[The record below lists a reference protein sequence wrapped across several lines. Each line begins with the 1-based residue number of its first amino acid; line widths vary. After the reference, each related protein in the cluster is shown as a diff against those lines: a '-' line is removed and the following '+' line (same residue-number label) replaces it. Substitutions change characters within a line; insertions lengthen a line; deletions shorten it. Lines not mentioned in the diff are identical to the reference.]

1 MAQVSFTIGAID
13 RTRGAFA
20 SVRQGLREVNQQAKT
35 LNGGLLGMGL
45 KFAGLG
51 TAIGLVAGRAR
62 YLNENFNAMNG
73 IPEDAIGSVDV
84 LASQMSGLTDV
95 IDAVILGWSKGIPD
109 AVQLAIYWFDRLTKG
124 EDEAARLMVEREQAA
139 VAAMRAK
146 PEYLKREKEALDALT
161 KSQKELAQVSESDG
175 ASIARRR
182 AEAAALQQMA
192 NGIGDP
198 IKRAEKQTESVKLQT
213 DAERD
218 YNKLAK
224 ESKQLTTDLA
234 VANSKLLGS
243 TLPLSE
249 RIEGLNAAYARLSA
263 QLYDFSEVSDPKV
276 LEKRNELLREQTEI
290 ANQLTKA
297 YEEQERT
304 SREAANV
311 ITGGFEDAVFAGAGL
326 RDMIKG
332 IGQDLMRYI
341 FQQTITRSLGNFLTG
356 GITSLFSGGGPT
368 LDMGGLSGAR
378 AAGGPVTG
386 GRSYLVGE
394 NGPEIFQASQSGR
407 IVANGST
414 GGGGNTYIIDARGTD
429 ESVVNRLA
437 ATMMQLA
444 GPGVVERRA
453 VAATADSRMRMAMA

>member
-1 MAQVSFTIGAID
+1 MAQVSFTIGAVD

-20 SVRQGLREVNQQAKT
+20 SVKQGLREVNQQAKT

-51 TAIGLVAGRAR
+51 TVIGLVTQRAK
-62 YLNENFNAMNG
+62 YLSENFAALTG
-73 IPEDAIGSVDV
+73 FPEEAADSVDI
-84 LASQMSGLTDV
+84 LKDQMGGLLTVVDN
-95 IDAVILGWSKGIPD
+95 VILGWMKGIPG

-124 EDEAARLMVEREQAA
+124 EDEAARLLLEREKSA
-139 VAAMRAK
+139 VDALRSK
-146 PEYLKREKEALDALT
+146 PEYLKKQKEAVDALT
-161 KSQKELAQVSESDG
+161 RAQKELAQVNESEG
-175 ASIARRR
+175 ESIARRR
-182 AEAAALQQMA
+182 AEAAAMRQA
-192 NGIGDP
+192 AAGIGDP
-198 IKRAEKQTESVKLQT
+198 IKQAEKQAEAVKLQT
-213 DAERD
+213 EAERD
-218 YNKLAK
+218 YAKMQK

-263 QLYDFSEVSDPKV
+263 QLYDLSDVSDPKI
-276 LEKRNELLREQTEI
+276 LEKRNETLRAQAEI
-290 ANQLTKA
+290 AKQLTTA
-297 YEEQERT
+297 YEEQTRI

-341 FQQTITRSLGNFLTG
+341 FQQTITRSLGNFLTS
-356 GITSLFSGGGPT
+356 GITSLFSGGGAPV
-368 LDMGGLSGAR
+368 LDMSGLTPR
-378 AAGGPVTG
+378 AGGGPVTG

-394 NGPEIFQASQSGR
+394 NGPELFQAGQSGR
-407 IVANGST
+407 IIPNGSM

-453 VAATADSRMRMAMA
+453 IAATTDSRMRMAAA